1 VAELRAAARQS
12 CVAPRTADLR
22 VVAGGGIVARMMFAE
37 VAVTPAGI
45 AAAPAGIAAPP
56 AGARARIEA
65 WRRGRP

>member
-1 VAELRAAARQS
+1 VAELQAAARQS

-45 AAAPAGIAAPP
+45 AAAPAG
-56 AGARARIEA
+56 ARARIAA

>member
-1 VAELRAAARQS
+1 
-12 CVAPRTADLR
+12 
-22 VVAGGGIVARMMFAE
+22 MMFAE